1 MKFYESMLDD
11 VRWLEI
17 HLDTGQRTD
26 TFRDVAYFQ
35 WLVMCMNTMSLGAGN
50 GVIETYSANRTM
62 YIIITYLF
70 APLVNRTANHPPN
83 YGLKPCFLLR
93 LQKYDFLKIEHRK
106 SINILLF
113 IILSSFSSGMILGLY
128 IYTFRDIP
136 KSHVGDIYIYF
147 LDVRCIYCLFATY
160 VQSSHAHCIIIFFD
174 G

>member
-1 MKFYESMLDD
+1 MLDG

-128 IYTFRDIP
+128 IYTHFEIYLNLTL
-136 KSHVGDIYIYF
+136 VIYIY
-147 LDVRCIYCLFATY
+147 
-160 VQSSHAHCIIIFFD
+160 IIFHFRCPLYSVYSPHMYND
-174 G
+174 HTPIV

>member
-70 APLVNRTANHPPN
+70 APLANRTANHPPN

-128 IYTFRDIP
+128 IYTHFEIYLNLTL
-136 KSHVGDIYIYF
+136 VIYIYI